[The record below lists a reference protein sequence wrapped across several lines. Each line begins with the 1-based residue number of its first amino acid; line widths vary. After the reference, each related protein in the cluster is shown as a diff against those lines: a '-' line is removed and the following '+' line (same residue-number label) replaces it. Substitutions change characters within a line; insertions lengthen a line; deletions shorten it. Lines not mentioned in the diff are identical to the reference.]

1 MSISDLYALGRLA
14 ERMPLPL
21 IASHCREVNAG
32 PVRLVVESRD
42 RVPDSAELHHTLPGT
57 PADLEALDDG
67 GASLHVFDA
76 RTGDEHLR
84 FDCFERHPHYH
95 YVNHVEGTNLIVRID
110 EHAVGD
116 PVSWIIGCLRDHLPD
131 MLRFAGADSLAE
143 EVQRDGQKLVAAV
156 SELER
161 ILETSRDAVT
171 QARVLRLSPK

>member
-1 MSISDLYALGRLA
+1 MAISDLYALGRLA

-21 IASHCREVNAG
+21 IAGHCREILAG

-57 PADLEALDDG
+57 SDDVEALDDG

-76 RTGDEHLR
+76 ATGLEHLR
-84 FDCFERHPHYH
+84 FDCFEKQPHYH
-95 YVNHVEGTNLIVRID
+95 YVNHEDGTNRIVRID

-116 PVSWIIGCLRDHLPD
+116 PVSWTIACLRDHLAA
-131 MLRFAGADSLAE
+131 MLRFAGAGSLAD
-143 EVQRDGQKLVAAV
+143 EVESVPDELASAV

-161 ILETSRDAVT
+161 VLETSRAAVLS
-171 QARVLRLSPK
+171 ARVLRLSSK